1 MGKVYELGA
10 SERRAGVIDDR
21 MCRGGRSLRASFL
34 LVGAKKS
41 QQGRIL
47 PLALCS
53 RSCKSFFGAGFSQEQ
68 WPSTQREEGYK
79 EKELASVGGESEK
92 KILTTRQ

>member
-34 LVGAKKS
+34 LVGAKKANRAAFS
-41 QQGRIL
+41 
-47 PLALCS
+47 PLHYVADHASPSLELDS
-53 RSCKSFFGAGFSQEQ
+53 PRSSGLRPRGKKGIRKKS
-68 WPSTQREEGYK
+68 
-79 EKELASVGGESEK
+79 
-92 KILTTRQ
+92 